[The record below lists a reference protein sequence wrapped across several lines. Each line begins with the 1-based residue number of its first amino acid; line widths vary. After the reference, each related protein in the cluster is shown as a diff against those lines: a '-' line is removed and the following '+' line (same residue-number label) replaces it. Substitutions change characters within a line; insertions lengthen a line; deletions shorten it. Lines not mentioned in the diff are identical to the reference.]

1 MSRDCTCKVLNDQQA
16 INRIGKVFSHAYSM
30 QASNLCL
37 SAKHK
42 IVTNRFENHIKPQ
55 AHTNNQYHETLVAV
69 DGHN

>member
-1 MSRDCTCKVLNDQQA
+1 MFLKGYPLEAKT
-16 INRIGKVFSHAYSM
+16 
-30 QASNLCL
+30 ASSLKLVCL

-42 IVTNRFENHIKPQ
+42 ILTTKFENYINTH

>member
-1 MSRDCTCKVLNDQQA
+1 
-16 INRIGKVFSHAYSM
+16 M
-30 QASNLCL
+30 QASDLCL

-42 IVTNRFENHIKPQ
+42 IVTKKIENHIKTH

>member
-1 MSRDCTCKVLNDQQA
+1 MFLKGYPLEAKTAPSLKLV
-16 INRIGKVFSHAYSM
+16 
-30 QASNLCL
+30 CL

-42 IVTNRFENHIKPQ
+42 IVTTKFENYIKTH

>member
-1 MSRDCTCKVLNDQQA
+1 
-16 INRIGKVFSHAYSM
+16 M
-30 QASNLCL
+30 QASDLCL

-42 IVTNRFENHIKPQ
+42 RVTKIENHIKTH